1 MNTAKASK
9 AKNPEQERVGRTLH
23 VLRERFGYTQDSL
36 AKELGITRSYVSLI
50 ESGHKPL
57 QDRLLY
63 KVAAILEI
71 TPLAI
76 KRFDHE
82 AELAFAA

>member
-1 MNTAKASK
+1 
-9 AKNPEQERVGRTLH
+9 
-23 VLRERFGYTQDSL
+23 L
-36 AKELGITRSYVSLI
+36 ADELGITRSYVSLI
-50 ESGHKPL
+50 ESGAKPL

-76 KRFDHE
+76 KRYDHE
-82 AELAFAA
+82 EMMVAA